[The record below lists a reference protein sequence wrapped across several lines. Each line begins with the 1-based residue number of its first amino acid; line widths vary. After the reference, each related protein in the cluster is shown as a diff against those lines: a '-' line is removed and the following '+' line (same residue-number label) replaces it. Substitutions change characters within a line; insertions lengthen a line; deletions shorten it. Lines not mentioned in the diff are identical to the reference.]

1 MSPKWLLFLLYL
13 LLSITGS
20 AQQTKLDYQFSIDTT
35 TRPASFLVELRIKGS
50 DSGITH
56 IRLPDKWAN
65 QEKLYK
71 AITGFTL
78 ANTSFIIEKTADSAI
93 RRIQHQPGELLKIK
107 YRLQQDWDGP
117 LTYGRNYRAVANSR
131 FIHVTGYGL
140 LAVPVLA
147 DTQQISFTFD
157 WSRMPKR
164 WTIANSF
171 HTGTRKHNGIAL
183 LKDLQ
188 NSIFVAGDYRLHQTN
203 VNGQPVYLA
212 IRGQN
217 WKFADTTMLSAIKR
231 VISAQRQ
238 FWNDHTEP
246 YYLVT
251 MTPFEESGHI
261 NGSCLF
267 RSFLTGMST
276 EFPFDWNIYGLLSH
290 EYFHRWN
297 GLAIQMKGDEQEN
310 AWLGEG
316 FTEYYSYKLLYKSGL
331 MTQEDY
337 VTKTNSTIAE
347 YYLSPVRNN
356 DRKTLG
362 KNFWLQRDYQIIP
375 YKKGFVYALLLDHFI
390 NTRTNG
396 KKSLDDLM
404 FALYDDSKK
413 GAPLT
418 DTSFLEHLLKLTGE
432 DFTRQHHAFVNAGHT
447 IPVAPGSMG
456 PAVSDSLVELSPFEL
471 GFDWSATAG
480 TKIITGVI
488 ENSQAWKAGLRDGQK
503 WRGGSIH
510 FDNIVLPALVNIEL
524 DGKMQ
529 EIRYQPVA
537 SKKEWVRQFYP
548 RQGEKGRP

>member
-1 MSPKWLLFLLYL
+1 MFLRWILFL
-13 LLSITGS
+13 ITLFLAVTGNS
-20 AQQTKLDYQFSIDTT
+20 QQTRLNYQFSVDTT
-35 TRPASFLVELRIKGS
+35 TRPATILVELQLRGS

-56 IRLPDKWAN
+56 VRLPDKWAN

-71 AITGFTL
+71 AVTGLTLLNRSFTVEQ
-78 ANTSFIIEKTADSAI
+78 TGDSAV
-93 RRIQHQPGELLKIK
+93 RRILHQPGELLRIR
-107 YRLQQDWDGP
+107 YRLQQDWEGP
-117 LTYGRNYRAVANSR
+117 LTYGRNYRAVTNSR

-140 LAVPVLA
+140 LTVPVVA
-147 DTQQISFTFD
+147 DSQQVAVAFD
-157 WSRMPKR
+157 WSRMPKK

-171 HTGTRKHNGIAL
+171 HAGTRKYSSVVQ

-188 NSIFVAGDYRLHQTN
+188 NSIFVAGDYRLHQTA

-212 IRGQN
+212 IRGRN
-217 WKFADTTMLSAIKR
+217 WKFADTTVLNAIEK
-231 VISAQRQ
+231 VIAAQRR

-316 FTEYYSYKLLYKSGL
+316 FTEYYTYKLLYKAGL
-331 MTQEDY
+331 MTLDDY

-347 YYLSPVRNN
+347 YYLSPVRNH

-375 YKKGFVYALLLDHFI
+375 YKKGFTYALLLDHLI
-390 NTRTNG
+390 GTKTES

-404 FALYDDSKK
+404 FALYQDAQK
-413 GAPLT
+413 GTPLT

-432 DFTRQHHAFVNAGHT
+432 DLTQQHYAFINNGKT

-456 PAVSDSLVELSPFEL
+456 PAVMDSLVEISPFEL
-471 GFDWSATAG
+471 GFDWNATAK
-480 TKIITGVI
+480 TQMITGVI
-488 ENSQAWKAGLRDGQK
+488 ENSQAWKAGLRNGQK
-503 WRGGSIH
+503 WRGGSVY
-510 FDNIVLPALVNIEL
+510 FDNTVQPALVNVEV
-524 DGKMQ
+524 DGKLQ
-529 EIRYQPVA
+529 EIKYQPVA
-537 SKKEWVRQFYP
+537 SKKEWVRQFY
-548 RQGEKGRP
+548 RRP